1 MIKCEHWRDC
11 GVSGGGCCNIHEF
24 KKPSIGVC
32 LLICKKNTHK
42 PSRGAG
48 DTVKK
53 IIAKVT
59 RGKIEPCG
67 GCKKRQELL
76 NKLLPYSSGGNDDN

>member
-1 MIKCEHWRDC
+1 MKYLYHNKSKGYYSTKHDC
-11 GVSGGGCCNIHEF
+11 NG
-24 KKPSIGVC
+24 
-32 LLICKKNTHK
+32 CKKRVIST
-42 PSRGAG
+42 GFG

-59 RGKIEPCG
+59 RGKIKPCG

-76 NKLLPYSSGGNDDN
+76 NKLLPYSSGGNDVN